1 MQLSD
6 ELDVGTTAMLEHVHE
21 HIVSELQQSGK
32 TDTVFVVTAVA
43 FNLIVLGVNWT
54 VASSISSPYSRSVAA
69 PIIFPVLLAATVA
82 VNVFCVKAL
91 RAGKKTRS
99 TLLQGLIAMYQ
110 DNGVAK
116 YYDPA
121 LVDVYSARYELFTY
135 VIVALALV
143 ALVVPTIERIVG

>member
-1 MQLSD
+1 
-6 ELDVGTTAMLEHVHE
+6 MLEHLHE
-21 HIVSELQQSGK
+21 HIVAELQQSAK

-43 FNLIVLGVNWT
+43 FNLIVLGVNWS
-54 VASSISSPYSRSVAA
+54 VASSVSSPYSRSVAG

-99 TLLQGLIAMYQ
+99 SLLQGLIAMYQ

-116 YYDPA
+116 YYDP
-121 LVDVYSARYELFTY
+121 
-135 VIVALALV
+135 
-143 ALVVPTIERIVG
+143 

>member
-1 MQLSD
+1 
-6 ELDVGTTAMLEHVHE
+6 MLEHVHE
-21 HIVSELQQSGK
+21 HIVSELQQSAK

-99 TLLQGLIAMYQ
+99 SLLQGLIAMYQ

>member
-1 MQLSD
+1 
-6 ELDVGTTAMLEHVHE
+6 
-21 HIVSELQQSGK
+21 
-32 TDTVFVVTAVA
+32 VVTAVA

-82 VNVFCVKAL
+82 VNVFSVKAL
-91 RAGKKTRS
+91 RAGKKTCS